1 MGIAAFLYIHFDAL
15 DGKQARRTGSSSPLG
30 QLVDHGCDCINLI
43 FMIFM
48 FWSVFGLD
56 IDKFLPIYASLCL
69 AVFITATWEETH
81 TGILCLGPI
90 NGPVEGT
97 TILSIASIISAIFG
111 SLKGSCLM

>member
-1 MGIAAFLYIHFDAL
+1 MGIAAFSYIHFDAL

-56 IDKFLPIYASLCL
+56 IDNVLPLYAALCF
-69 AVFITATWEETH
+69 AVFISITWEETY
-81 TGILCLGPI
+81 TGILSLGVV

-97 TILSIASIISAIFG
+97 TLLSIASILSAIFG
-111 SLKGSCLM
+111 THMHSHI